1 MKSMSLQG
9 KTFAITGT
17 LNHSRKCYIEF
28 IEALGGEVKRNV
40 SKQVNYVI
48 EGEDARL
55 NYTSKHFDAVIN
67 GVPRISE
74 QELFTMAGLTLDNFR
89 RVLNAERQE
98 QRREYENSYAG
109 KWERLKAQAIAS
121 IGKMGNAM
129 VIPSECTRIYVHYR
143 LGSRQH
149 AALVKC
155 ISAHG
160 VAFNDRNGKSCFYG
174 WEQLEALRLM
184 EVADY
189 LAKLK
194 SSEEKSFCRRLILL
208 NREHGQSVKLS
219 A

>member
-9 KTFAITGT
+9 KTFVITGT
-17 LNHSRKCYIEF
+17 LSHSRKCYIEF

-40 SKQVNYVI
+40 SRLVNYVI
-48 EGEDARL
+48 EGEDAQRR
-55 NYTSKHFDAVIN
+55 YTEKHFDAVVN

-109 KWERLKAQAIAS
+109 KWDRLKTQAIAS
-121 IGKMGNAM
+121 ISKIGNAM
-129 VIPSECTRIYVHYR
+129 VIPSECTRIYVHYQ
-143 LGSRQH
+143 LGSRKH

-174 WEQLEALRLM
+174 WNQLEGTRLM

-194 SSEEKSFCRRLILL
+194 DTEKNSFRRRLYIL
-208 NREHGQSVKLS
+208 NRDNGQSAKQS